1 MDVDTQK
8 NIYVKNGGGQK
19 MARKKKTSIKKLLS
33 GILALIII
41 GLAGILGTNEEFV
54 NTVSNMGEQTN
65 SQNEQ
70 QVEFVA
76 QEDLLIDFIDVGQ
89 ADSILIRNQDKVM
102 LIDAGTNE
110 AGETV
115 VNYLQN
121 LGITKIDYLIG
132 THPHEDHIGGLD
144 DVINHFDIG
153 QIYMPKIETT
163 TKTFEDV
170 LDAIETKNLTVTSPN
185 RGDKIELGQA
195 EGEFMTEPIL
205 DKDNL
210 NVSSLVLRLEFG
222 NTSYLFMG
230 DAEEENEETINW
242 PKTDVLKVGHH
253 GSSTSSSES
262 FLEQVQPKYAIIMAE
277 KDNSYGLPTQETIN
291 KLSNI
296 GSEIYRTDED
306 GTIQMTSDGNTIQIK
321 TTNSTK

>member
-1 MDVDTQK
+1 MRKRRNT
-8 NIYVKNGGGQK
+8 K
-19 MARKKKTSIKKLLS
+19 MKKLLS
-33 GILALIII
+33 TAIALIIVGI
-41 GLAGILGTNEEFV
+41 AGILGTNEKFV
-54 NTVSNMGEQTN
+54 NTVSNIGEQANT
-65 SQNEQ
+65 QNEQ

-76 QEDLLIDFIDVGQ
+76 QEDLLIDYIDVGQ

-115 VNYLQN
+115 VNYLEN

-144 DVINHFDIG
+144 DVINKFDIG

-170 LDAIETKNLTVTSPN
+170 LEAIENKNLTVTAPN
-185 RGDKIELGQA
+185 KGDEIVLGQA
-195 EGEFMTEPIL
+195 TGEFMTEPIL

-210 NVSSLVLRLEFG
+210 NVSSLVFRLEFG
-222 NTSYLFMG
+222 NNSFLFMG
-230 DAEEENEETINW
+230 DAEEENEKTISW

-253 GSSTSSSES
+253 GSSTSSSEE
-262 FLEQVQPKYAIIMAE
+262 FLKQVQPQYAIIMVGE
-277 KDNSYGLPTQETIN
+277 DNSYGLPTQETID
-291 KLSNI
+291 KLNTI
-296 GSEIYRTDED
+296 GSTIYRTDEN
-306 GTIQMTSDGNTIQIK
+306 GTIQLTSDGNTIKVK
-321 TTNSTK
+321 TSK

>member
-1 MDVDTQK
+1 
-8 NIYVKNGGGQK
+8 
-19 MARKKKTSIKKLLS
+19 MARKRRNTKVQRAIATAI
-33 GILALIII
+33 ALIIVGI
-41 GLAGILGTNEEFV
+41 AGILGTNEDFV
-54 NTVSNMGEQTN
+54 NTVSDTGEQTN

-70 QVEFVA
+70 QIEFVA

-89 ADSILIRNQDKVM
+89 ADSILVRNQDKVM

-115 VNYLQN
+115 VNYLEN

-144 DVINHFDIG
+144 DVINNFDIG

-170 LDAIETKNLTVTSPN
+170 LEAIENKKLTVTAPN
-185 RGDKIELGQA
+185 KGDKIELGQA
-195 EGEFMTEPIL
+195 VGEFMTEPIL
-205 DKDNL
+205 DEDNL

-230 DAEEENEETINW
+230 DAEEENEETIRW

-262 FLEQVQPKYAIIMAE
+262 FLEQVQPKYAIIMAG

-306 GTIQMTSDGNTIQIK
+306 GTIQMTSDGNTIEIK
-321 TTNSTK
+321 TSLE

>member
-70 QVEFVA
+70 EVEFVA

-89 ADSILIRNQDKVM
+89 ADSILIRNQDEVM

-170 LDAIETKNLTVTSPN
+170 LDAIETKNLTLTSPN

-262 FLEQVQPKYAIIMAE
+262 FLEQVQPKYAIIMAG

>member
-1 MDVDTQK
+1 
-8 NIYVKNGGGQK
+8 
-19 MARKKKTSIKKLLS
+19 MARKRKNTKIQKL
-33 GILALIII
+33 IATVIALIIVGI
-41 GLAGILGTNEEFV
+41 AGILGINEDFV
-54 NTVSNMGEQTN
+54 NTVSDTGEQTN

-70 QVEFVA
+70 QIEFVA

-89 ADSILIRNQDKVM
+89 ADSILVRNQDKVM
-102 LIDAGTNE
+102 IIDAGTNE
-110 AGETV
+110 EGETV
-115 VNYLQN
+115 VNYLKN

-144 DVINHFDIG
+144 DVINNFDIG

-170 LDAIETKNLTVTSPN
+170 LDAIENKNLTITAPN
-185 RGDKIELGQA
+185 KGDKIELGQA
-195 EGEFMTEPIL
+195 VGEFMTEPIL

-230 DAEEENEETINW
+230 DAEEENEETIHW

-262 FLEQVQPKYAIIMAE
+262 FLEQVQPQYAVIMAG
-277 KDNSYGLPTQETIN
+277 KDNSYGLPKQETID
-291 KLSNI
+291 KLNNI
-296 GSEIYRTDED
+296 GCEIYRTDED
-306 GTIQMTSDGNTIQIK
+306 GTIQMTSDGNAIEIK
-321 TTNSTK
+321 PSLK

>member
-33 GILALIII
+33 GILALIIV

-170 LDAIETKNLTVTSPN
+170 LDAIETKNLTVTSLN

-262 FLEQVQPKYAIIMAE
+262 FLEQVQPKYAIIMAG

>member
-1 MDVDTQK
+1 
-8 NIYVKNGGGQK
+8 
-19 MARKKKTSIKKLLS
+19 MARKKRNTKIQKL
-33 GILALIII
+33 IATVIALIIVGI
-41 GLAGILGTNEEFV
+41 AGILGTNEEFV
-54 NTVSNMGEQTN
+54 NTVSDMGEQTN
-65 SQNEQ
+65 TQNEQ
-70 QVEFVA
+70 QIEFVA

-110 AGETV
+110 AGKTV
-115 VNYLQN
+115 VNYLET

-144 DVINHFDIG
+144 DVINNFDIG
-153 QIYMPKIETT
+153 QIYMPKMETT

-170 LDAIETKNLTVTSPN
+170 LDAIETKNLTVTAPN
-185 RGDKIELGQA
+185 KGDKIKIGQA

-205 DKDNL
+205 DEDNL
-210 NVSSLVLRLEFG
+210 NISSLVLRVEFG

-230 DAEEENEETINW
+230 DAEEENEETISW
-242 PKTDVLKVGHH
+242 PKTNVLKVGHH

-262 FLEQVQPKYAIIMAE
+262 FLEQVQPKYAIIMIG

-306 GTIQMTSDGNTIQIK
+306 GTIQMTSDGNTIEIK
-321 TTNSTK
+321 TTNN

>member
-1 MDVDTQK
+1 
-8 NIYVKNGGGQK
+8 
-19 MARKKKTSIKKLLS
+19 MARKRRNTKIQRAIATAIAFIIV
-33 GILALIII
+33 GIV
-41 GLAGILGTNEEFV
+41 GILGTNEEFV

-65 SQNEQ
+65 SHNEQ

-110 AGETV
+110 AGKTV
-115 VNYLQN
+115 VNYLEN

-144 DVINHFDIG
+144 DVINNFDIG

-170 LDAIETKNLTVTSPN
+170 LEAIENKKLTVTAHN
-185 RGDKIELGQA
+185 KGDKIELGQA
-195 EGEFMTEPIL
+195 VGEFMTEPIL
-205 DKDNL
+205 DEDNL

-262 FLEQVQPKYAIIMAE
+262 FLEQVQPKYAIIMAG
-277 KDNSYGLPTQETIN
+277 KDNSYGLPTQETID
-291 KLSNI
+291 KLNNI

-306 GTIQMTSDGNTIQIK
+306 GTIQMTSNGNTIEIK
-321 TTNSTK
+321 TNK

>member
-1 MDVDTQK
+1 
-8 NIYVKNGGGQK
+8 
-19 MARKKKTSIKKLLS
+19 MARKRRNTKIQRAIATVI
-33 GILALIII
+33 ALIIVGI
-41 GLAGILGTNEEFV
+41 AGILGTNEDFV
-54 NTVSNMGEQTN
+54 NTVSDMGEQTN
-65 SQNEQ
+65 SQNGQ
-70 QVEFVA
+70 QIEFVA
-76 QEDLLIDFIDVGQ
+76 QEELLIDFIDVGQ
-89 ADSILIRNQDKVM
+89 ADSILIRNQDQVM

-115 VNYLQN
+115 VNYLEN

-144 DVINHFDIG
+144 DVINNFDIG

-170 LDAIETKNLTVTSPN
+170 LDAIENKNLTVTAPSK
-185 RGDKIELGQA
+185 GDKIELGQA

-230 DAEEENEETINW
+230 DAEEENEETISW

-262 FLEQVQPKYAIIMAE
+262 FLEQVQPKYAIIMAG
-277 KDNSYGLPTQETIN
+277 KDNSYGLPTQETID
-291 KLSNI
+291 KLKNI
-296 GSEIYRTDED
+296 GCEIYRTDED
-306 GTIQMTSDGNTIQIK
+306 GTIQMTSDGNTIEIK
-321 TTNSTK
+321 INK

>member
-1 MDVDTQK
+1 
-8 NIYVKNGGGQK
+8 
-19 MARKKKTSIKKLLS
+19 MARKRKNTKIQKL
-33 GILALIII
+33 IATVIALIIVGI
-41 GLAGILGTNEEFV
+41 AGILGTNEDIV
-54 NTVSNMGEQTN
+54 NTVSDMGEQTN

-70 QVEFVA
+70 QIEFVA
-76 QEDLLIDFIDVGQ
+76 QEDLSIDFIDVGQ
-89 ADSILIRNQDKVM
+89 ADSILVRNQDKVM

-115 VNYLQN
+115 VNYLKN

-144 DVINHFDIG
+144 DVINNFDIG

-170 LDAIETKNLTVTSPN
+170 LDAIENKNLTITASN
-185 RGDKIELGQA
+185 KGDKIELGQA
-195 EGEFMTEPIL
+195 VGEFMTEPIL

-230 DAEEENEETINW
+230 DAEEENEETIRW

-262 FLEQVQPKYAIIMAE
+262 FLEQVEPQYAIIMAG
-277 KDNSYGLPTQETIN
+277 KDNSYGLPTQETID
-291 KLSNI
+291 KLNNR

-306 GTIQMTSDGNTIQIK
+306 GTIQMTSDGNTIEIK
-321 TTNSTK
+321 TTNN

>member
-1 MDVDTQK
+1 
-8 NIYVKNGGGQK
+8 
-19 MARKKKTSIKKLLS
+19 MARKKRNTKIQKL
-33 GILALIII
+33 IATVIALIIVGI
-41 GLAGILGTNEEFV
+41 AGILGTNEEFV
-54 NTVSNMGEQTN
+54 NTVSDMGEQTN
-65 SQNEQ
+65 TQNEQ
-70 QVEFVA
+70 QIEFVA

-110 AGETV
+110 AGKTV
-115 VNYLQN
+115 VNYLET

-144 DVINHFDIG
+144 DVINNFNIG

-170 LDAIETKNLTVTSPN
+170 LDAIETKNLTVTAPN
-185 RGDKIELGQA
+185 KGDKIELGQA

-205 DKDNL
+205 DEDNL

-262 FLEQVQPKYAIIMAE
+262 FLEQVQPKYAVIMTGKA
-277 KDNSYGLPTQETIN
+277 NSYGLPTQETID
-291 KLSNI
+291 KLNNI
-296 GSEIYRTDED
+296 GCEIYRTDED
-306 GTIQMTSDGNTIQIK
+306 GTIQMTSDGNTILIK
-321 TTNSTK
+321 TTNS

>member
-1 MDVDTQK
+1 MTRR
-8 NIYVKNGGGQK
+8 
-19 MARKKKTSIKKLLS
+19 RKISTKKILS
-33 GILALIII
+33 GIITVIILGI
-41 GLAGILGTNEEFV
+41 ACILGTNEEV
-54 NTVSNMGEQTN
+54 INTISNVDKQNN
-65 SQNEQ
+65 SQNNQ
-70 QVEFVA
+70 QIEFVA

-89 ADSILIRNQDKVM
+89 ADSILVRNQDKIM

-115 VNYLQN
+115 VKYLQN
-121 LGITKIDYLIG
+121 LGITKIDYLVG

-144 DVINHFDIG
+144 DVINNFDIG

-170 LDAIETKNLTVTSPN
+170 LEAIENKNLTVTAPN
-185 RGDKIELGQA
+185 KGDKIELGQA
-195 EGEFMTEPIL
+195 VGEFMTEPIL

-230 DAEEENEETINW
+230 DAEEENEETISW
-242 PKTDVLKVGHH
+242 TKTDVLKVGHH
-253 GSSTSSSES
+253 GSSTSSRKS
-262 FLEQVQPKYAIIMAE
+262 FLEQVQPKYAIIMAG
-277 KDNSYGLPTQETIN
+277 KDNSYGLPTQETID
-291 KLSNI
+291 KLHNI

-321 TTNSTK
+321 TTNNSK

>member
-1 MDVDTQK
+1 
-8 NIYVKNGGGQK
+8 

-33 GILALIII
+33 GIIALIIVGI
-41 GLAGILGTNEEFV
+41 AGILGTNEEFV
-54 NTVSNMGEQTN
+54 NTVSNTGEQTN

-70 QVEFVA
+70 QIEFVA
-76 QEDLLIDFIDVGQ
+76 QEDLSIDFIDVGQ
-89 ADSILIRNQDKVM
+89 ADSILIQNQDQVM

-110 AGETV
+110 EGETV
-115 VNYLQN
+115 VNYLKN

-170 LDAIETKNLTVTSPN
+170 LDAIETKNLTVTVPN
-185 RGDKIELGQA
+185 KGDKIELGQA
-195 EGEFMTEPIL
+195 EGEFMTEPII

-262 FLEQVQPKYAIIMAE
+262 FLEQVQPKYAIIMAG
-277 KDNSYGLPTQETIN
+277 KDNSYGLPTQKTRD
-291 KLSNI
+291 KLNNI
-296 GSEIYRTDED
+296 GYEIYRTDED
-306 GTIQMTSDGNTIQIK
+306 GTIQMSSDGNTIQIK
-321 TTNSTK
+321 TTNSAK

>member
-1 MDVDTQK
+1 
-8 NIYVKNGGGQK
+8 
-19 MARKKKTSIKKLLS
+19 MARKKRNTKIQKL
-33 GILALIII
+33 IATVIALIIVGI
-41 GLAGILGTNEEFV
+41 AGILGTNEEFV
-54 NTVSNMGEQTN
+54 NTVSDMGEQTN
-65 SQNEQ
+65 TQNEQ
-70 QVEFVA
+70 QIEFVA

-110 AGETV
+110 EGKTV
-115 VNYLQN
+115 VNYLET

-144 DVINHFDIG
+144 DVINNFDIG

-170 LDAIETKNLTVTSPN
+170 LDAIENKNLTVTAPN
-185 RGDKIELGQA
+185 KGDKIELGQA
-195 EGEFMTEPIL
+195 KGEFMTEPIL
-205 DKDNL
+205 DEDNL

-230 DAEEENEETINW
+230 DAEKENEETIRW

-262 FLEQVQPKYAIIMAE
+262 FLEQVQPKYAIIMAG
-277 KDNSYGLPTQETIN
+277 KDNSYGLPTQETID
-291 KLSNI
+291 KLNNI

-306 GTIQMTSDGNTIQIK
+306 RTIQMTSDGNTIEIK
-321 TTNSTK
+321 TTNN

>member
-1 MDVDTQK
+1 
-8 NIYVKNGGGQK
+8 
-19 MARKKKTSIKKLLS
+19 MARKRRNTKIQKL
-33 GILALIII
+33 IATVIALIIVGI
-41 GLAGILGTNEEFV
+41 AGILGINEDFV
-54 NTVSNMGEQTN
+54 NTVSDMGEQTN

-70 QVEFVA
+70 QIEFVA

-89 ADSILIRNQDKVM
+89 ADSILVRNQDKVM

-115 VNYLQN
+115 VNYLEN
-121 LGITKIDYLIG
+121 LGITKIDHLIG

-144 DVINHFDIG
+144 DVINNFDIG

-170 LDAIETKNLTVTSPN
+170 LDAIENKNLTVTAPN
-185 RGDKIELGQA
+185 KGDKIELGQA
-195 EGEFMTEPIL
+195 VGEFMTEPIL

-230 DAEEENEETINW
+230 DAEEENEETISW

-262 FLEQVQPKYAIIMAE
+262 FLEQVQPKYAIIMAG
-277 KDNSYGLPTQETIN
+277 KDNSYGLPKQETID
-291 KLSNI
+291 KLNNI
-296 GSEIYRTDED
+296 GCEIYRTDED
-306 GTIQMTSDGNTIQIK
+306 GTIQMTSDGNTIEIK
-321 TTNSTK
+321 TNNS

>member
-89 ADSILIRNQDKVM
+89 ADSILIRNQDEVM

-170 LDAIETKNLTVTSPN
+170 LDAIETKNLTLTSPN

-262 FLEQVQPKYAIIMAE
+262 FLEQVQPKYAIIMAG

>member
-1 MDVDTQK
+1 
-8 NIYVKNGGGQK
+8 
-19 MARKKKTSIKKLLS
+19 MARKKRNTKIQKL
-33 GILALIII
+33 IATVIALIIVGI
-41 GLAGILGTNEEFV
+41 AGILGTNEEFV
-54 NTVSNMGEQTN
+54 NTVSDMGEQTN
-65 SQNEQ
+65 TQNEQ
-70 QVEFVA
+70 QIEFVA

-110 AGETV
+110 AGKTV
-115 VNYLQN
+115 VNYLET

-144 DVINHFDIG
+144 DVINNFDIG

-170 LDAIETKNLTVTSPN
+170 LEAIENKNLTVTAPN
-185 RGDKIELGQA
+185 KGDKIELGQA
-195 EGEFMTEPIL
+195 VGEFMTEPIL

-230 DAEEENEETINW
+230 DAEEENEETIRW

-262 FLEQVQPKYAIIMAE
+262 FLEQVQPKYAIIMVG
-277 KDNSYGLPTQETIN
+277 KDNFYGLPKQETIDELN
-291 KLSNI
+291 NM
-296 GSEIYRTDED
+296 GCEIYRTDED
-306 GTIQMTSDGNTIQIK
+306 GTIRMTSDGNTIEIK
-321 TTNSTK
+321 PSLK

>member
-1 MDVDTQK
+1 MTRR
-8 NIYVKNGGGQK
+8 
-19 MARKKKTSIKKLLS
+19 RKISTKRILS
-33 GILALIII
+33 GIITVIILGI
-41 GLAGILGTNEEFV
+41 AGILGTNEEFI
-54 NTVSNMGEQTN
+54 NTISNVDKQTN

-70 QVEFVA
+70 QIEFVA

-89 ADSILIRNQDKVM
+89 ADSILVRNQDKIM

-110 AGETV
+110 AGEMV
-115 VNYLQN
+115 VKYLQN
-121 LGITKIDYLIG
+121 LGITKIDYLVG

-144 DVINHFDIG
+144 NVINNFDIG

-170 LDAIETKNLTVTSPN
+170 LEAIENKNLTVTAPN
-185 RGDKIELGQA
+185 KGDKIELGQSV
-195 EGEFMTEPIL
+195 GEFMTEPIL

-230 DAEEENEETINW
+230 DAEEENEETISW

-262 FLEQVQPKYAIIMAE
+262 FLEQVQPKYAIIMAG
-277 KDNSYGLPTQETIN
+277 KANSYGLPTQETID
-291 KLSNI
+291 KLHNI

-321 TTNSTK
+321 TINNSK

>member
-1 MDVDTQK
+1 
-8 NIYVKNGGGQK
+8 
-19 MARKKKTSIKKLLS
+19 MARKKKASMKKLLS
-33 GILALIII
+33 GIIALVII

-54 NTVSNMGEQTN
+54 NTVSNIGEQTN

-115 VNYLQN
+115 VNYLKN
-121 LGITKIDYLIG
+121 LGIKKIDYLIG

-144 DVINHFDIG
+144 DVINNFDIG

-170 LDAIETKNLTVTSPN
+170 LEAIENKNLTITAPN
-185 RGDKIELGQA
+185 KGDKIELGQA
-195 EGEFMTEPIL
+195 VGEFMTEPIL
-205 DKDNL
+205 DEDNL

-230 DAEEENEETINW
+230 DAEEENEETIRW

-262 FLEQVQPKYAIIMAE
+262 FLEQVQPKYAIIMAG

-321 TTNSTK
+321 TANSAK

>member
-1 MDVDTQK
+1 
-8 NIYVKNGGGQK
+8 

-33 GILALIII
+33 GIIALIIVGI
-41 GLAGILGTNEEFV
+41 AGILGTNEEFV
-54 NTVSNMGEQTN
+54 NTVSNTGEQTN

-70 QVEFVA
+70 QIEFVA
-76 QEDLLIDFIDVGQ
+76 QEDLSIDFIDVGQ
-89 ADSILIRNQDKVM
+89 ADSILIQNQDQVM

-110 AGETV
+110 EGETV
-115 VNYLQN
+115 VNYLKN

-144 DVINHFDIG
+144 DVINNFNIG

-170 LDAIETKNLTVTSPN
+170 LDAIETKNLTVTAPN
-185 RGDKIELGQA
+185 KGDKIELGQA
-195 EGEFMTEPIL
+195 VGEFMTEPIL
-205 DKDNL
+205 DEDNL

-230 DAEEENEETINW
+230 DAEKENEETIRW

-262 FLEQVQPKYAIIMAE
+262 FLEQVQPQYAVIMVG
-277 KDNSYGLPTQETIN
+277 KDNSYGLPTQETID
-291 KLSNI
+291 KLNNI
-296 GSEIYRTDED
+296 GCEIYRTDED

-321 TTNSTK
+321 TTNSAK

>member
-1 MDVDTQK
+1 MAKKRK
-8 NIYVKNGGGQK
+8 NTKIQ
-19 MARKKKTSIKKLLS
+19 RSIATIIALMVV
-33 GILALIII
+33 GI
-41 GLAGILGTNEEFV
+41 AGILGINEDFA
-54 NTVSNMGEQTN
+54 NTVSDEGESYN
-65 SQNEQ
+65 NKNEQ

-89 ADSILIRNQDKVM
+89 ADSILIRNQDEVM

-115 VNYLQN
+115 VNYLEK
-121 LGITKIDYLIG
+121 LGITKINYLIG

-144 DVINHFDIG
+144 DVINNFDIE

-170 LDAIETKNLTVTSPN
+170 LEAIENKNLTVIAPN
-185 RGDKIELGQA
+185 KGDKIELGQA
-195 EGEFMTEPIL
+195 VGKFMTEPIL

-210 NVSSLVLRLEFG
+210 NLSSLVLRLEFG

-230 DAEEENEETINW
+230 DAEEENEKTINW

-253 GSSTSSSES
+253 SSNTSSGES
-262 FLEQVQPKYAIIMAE
+262 FLEQVHPQYAIIMVG
-277 KDNSYGLPTQETIN
+277 KDNSYGLPKQEIID
-291 KLSNI
+291 KLNNI

-306 GTIQMTSDGNTIQIK
+306 GTIQIISDGNNIEIK
-321 TTNSTK
+321 IINH

>member
-1 MDVDTQK
+1 
-8 NIYVKNGGGQK
+8 
-19 MARKKKTSIKKLLS
+19 MARKRRNTKIQKFIATAI
-33 GILALIII
+33 ALIIV
-41 GLAGILGTNEEFV
+41 GVAGILGTNDDFV
-54 NTVSNMGEQTN
+54 NTVSDMGEQTN
-65 SQNEQ
+65 SQNQ
-70 QVEFVA
+70 QQIEFVT
-76 QEDLLIDFIDVGQ
+76 QEELLIDFIDVGQ
-89 ADSILIRNQDKVM
+89 ADSILVRNQDKVM

-115 VNYLQN
+115 VNYLKN
-121 LGITKIDYLIG
+121 LGITEIDYLIG

-144 DVINHFDIG
+144 DVINNFDIG

-170 LDAIETKNLTVTSPN
+170 LEAIENKNLTVTAPN
-185 RGDKIELGQA
+185 KGDKIELGQA
-195 EGEFMTEPIL
+195 VGEFMTEPIL

-230 DAEEENEETINW
+230 DAEEENEETIHW

-262 FLEQVQPKYAIIMAE
+262 FLEQVQPQYAVIMAG
-277 KDNSYGLPTQETIN
+277 KDNSYGLPTQETID
-291 KLSNI
+291 KLNNR

-306 GTIQMTSDGNTIQIK
+306 GTIQMTSDGNAIEIK
-321 TTNSTK
+321 PSLK

>member
-1 MDVDTQK
+1 MRRRRNT
-8 NIYVKNGGGQK
+8 
-19 MARKKKTSIKKLLS
+19 KKKKLLS
-33 GILALIII
+33 TAIALIIVGI
-41 GLAGILGTNEEFV
+41 AGILGTNEKFV
-54 NTVSNMGEQTN
+54 DTVSNIGEQAN
-65 SQNEQ
+65 IQNEQ

-76 QEDLLIDFIDVGQ
+76 QEDLLIDYIDVGQ

-115 VNYLQN
+115 VNYLEN

-144 DVINHFDIG
+144 DVINKFDIG

-170 LDAIETKNLTVTSPN
+170 LEAIENKNLTVTAPN
-185 RGDKIELGQA
+185 KGDEIVLGQA
-195 EGEFMTEPIL
+195 TGEFMTEPIL

-210 NVSSLVLRLEFG
+210 NVSSLVFRLEFG
-222 NTSYLFMG
+222 NNSFLFMG
-230 DAEEENEETINW
+230 DAEEENEKTISW

-253 GSSTSSSES
+253 GSSTSSSEE
-262 FLEQVQPKYAIIMAE
+262 FLKQVQPQYAIIMVGE
-277 KDNSYGLPTQETIN
+277 DNSYGLPTQETID
-291 KLSNI
+291 KLNTI
-296 GSEIYRTDED
+296 GSTIYRTDEN
-306 GTIQMTSDGNTIQIK
+306 GTIQLTSDGNTIEIK
-321 TTNSTK
+321 TSK

>member
-1 MDVDTQK
+1 
-8 NIYVKNGGGQK
+8 
-19 MARKKKTSIKKLLS
+19 MARKRKNTKIQKL
-33 GILALIII
+33 IATVIALIIVGI
-41 GLAGILGTNEEFV
+41 AGILGTNEDIV
-54 NTVSNMGEQTN
+54 NTVSDMGEQTN

-70 QVEFVA
+70 QIEFVA
-76 QEDLLIDFIDVGQ
+76 QEDLSIDFIDVGQ
-89 ADSILIRNQDKVM
+89 ADSILVRNQDKVM

-115 VNYLQN
+115 VNYLKN

-144 DVINHFDIG
+144 DVINNFDIG

-170 LDAIETKNLTVTSPN
+170 LDAIENKNLTVTAPN
-185 RGDKIELGQA
+185 KGDKIELGQA
-195 EGEFMTEPIL
+195 VGEFMTEPIL

-230 DAEEENEETINW
+230 DAEEENEETIRW

-262 FLEQVQPKYAIIMAE
+262 FLEQVEPQYAIIMAG
-277 KDNSYGLPTQETIN
+277 KDNSYGLPTQETID
-291 KLSNI
+291 KLNNM

-306 GTIQMTSDGNTIQIK
+306 RTIQMTSDGNTIEIK
-321 TTNSTK
+321 TTNN

>member
-1 MDVDTQK
+1 
-8 NIYVKNGGGQK
+8 
-19 MARKKKTSIKKLLS
+19 MARKRKNTKIQKL
-33 GILALIII
+33 IATVIALIIVGI
-41 GLAGILGTNEEFV
+41 AGILGINEDFV
-54 NTVSNMGEQTN
+54 NTVSDTGEQTN

-70 QVEFVA
+70 QIEFVA

-89 ADSILIRNQDKVM
+89 ADSILVRNQDKVM
-102 LIDAGTNE
+102 IIDAGTNE
-110 AGETV
+110 AEETV
-115 VNYLQN
+115 VNYLKN

-144 DVINHFDIG
+144 DVINNFDIG

-170 LDAIETKNLTVTSPN
+170 LDAIENKNLTITAPN
-185 RGDKIELGQA
+185 KGDKIELGQA
-195 EGEFMTEPIL
+195 VGEFMTEPIL

-230 DAEEENEETINW
+230 DAEEENEETIHW

-262 FLEQVQPKYAIIMAE
+262 FLEQVQPQYAVIMAG
-277 KDNSYGLPTQETIN
+277 KDNSYGLPTQETID
-291 KLSNI
+291 KLNNR

-306 GTIQMTSDGNTIQIK
+306 GTIQMTSDGNAIEIK
-321 TTNSTK
+321 TNNS